1 MYLGTRFARVPSG
14 MATQST
20 AQLLPRRRT
29 ALRLPRQ
36 LRHRVPRRWRA
47 GLHQHPRARRQIGV
61 RTFWAKVRQIVFAWW
76 VWAIAAI
83 TALIY
88 DNWGWAIGTGLMGA
102 FAFLAWPREVPPR
115 VGLDHEF
122 SVDDDEFLTTIAG
135 STGIP
140 FFEGNAID
148 ILNNGDEFYPA
159 MLDAI
164 AEARCS
170 VTIEAYIY
178 WAGDIGR
185 KFAEALAARAAAG
198 VCVKILLDAVGSST
212 IGDEI
217 LEILEK
223 GRCQLAWYN
232 PARPYSI
239 GRLNHRTHRKSLII
253 DGRIA
258 FTGGA
263 GIADHWMGHAQDDQ
277 HWRDIQIRM
286 EGPAVMPLQTGFA
299 QNWLQATGELI
310 SGFEFYPVI
319 EASAGKL
326 SVQNIL
332 SSPETGASTA
342 RTFYYLSIA
351 AARRTIDIANPYFVP
366 DQGAIDLLVAARRRG
381 VRVRVMV
388 AGIHNDNW
396 MARHNS
402 VRLYGPLLKAGIEI
416 YEYNHTM
423 LHQKTMVV
431 DGVWCTVGTTN
442 FDSRSF
448 AHNEEN
454 NVCVYDAGVAKEL
467 ERIFVADIKG
477 CDVMTVEKWANRP
490 FMQKLL
496 QNTVSLLQE
505 QV

>member
-1 MYLGTRFARVPSG
+1 M
-14 MATQST
+14 
-20 AQLLPRRRT
+20 RT
-29 ALRLPRQ
+29 
-36 LRHRVPRRWRA
+36 V
-47 GLHQHPRARRQIGV
+47 
-61 RTFWAKVRQIVFAWW
+61 WAKVRQILFAWW
-76 VWAIAAI
+76 VWAVAAI
-83 TALIY
+83 VALIY
-88 DNWGWAIGTGLMGA
+88 DNWGWAIATGLMAA
-102 FAFLAWPREVPPR
+102 FAFLIWPREVAPR

-122 SVDDDEFLTTIAG
+122 SVEDDEFLTTMAG

-140 FFEGNAID
+140 FCDGNAIE

-159 MLDAI
+159 MLKAI
-164 AEARCS
+164 AHAQCS

-185 KFAEALAARAAAG
+185 RFAEALAERAKAG
-198 VCVKILLDAVGSST
+198 ICVKILLDAVGSST

-217 LEILEK
+217 LETLEK
-223 GRCQLAWYN
+223 GGCQLAWYN

-239 GRLNHRTHRKSLII
+239 GRFNHRTHRKSLII

-277 HWRDIQIRM
+277 HWRDIQLRM
-286 EGPAVMPLQTGFA
+286 EGPAVVPLQTGFA
-299 QNWLQATGELI
+299 QNWLQTTEEVVT
-310 SGFEFYPVI
+310 GFEFYPVFDKP
-319 EASAGKL
+319 AGKL
-326 SVQNIL
+326 SVQTIL

-351 AARRTIDIANPYFVP
+351 AARRSIFIANPYFVP
-366 DQGAIDLLVAARRRG
+366 DQGAIDLLVAAKARG
-381 VRVRVMV
+381 VDVRVMV

-396 MARHNS
+396 MTQQNS
-402 VRLYGPLLKAGIEI
+402 VRLYGPFLKAGIGI
-416 YEYNHTM
+416 FEYNHTM

-431 DGVWCTVGTTN
+431 DGVWATVGTTN

-454 NVCVYDAGVAKEL
+454 NICFCDATLAKKL
-467 ERIFVADIKG
+467 EAIFVADIKG
-477 CDVMTVEKWANRP
+477 CDRITLEKWERRGVLA
-490 FMQKLL
+490 KSL
-496 QNTVSLLQE
+496 QAVASLFQE

>member
-1 MYLGTRFARVPSG
+1 
-14 MATQST
+14 MATEPV
-20 AQLLPRRRT
+20 AHVLPRRRHT
-29 ALRLPRQ
+29 LRLPSN
-36 LRHRVPRRWRA
+36 LRRRVPRRWRA
-47 GLHQHPRARRQIGV
+47 GLHQHPSARRQIGV
-61 RTFWAKVRQIVFAWW
+61 RTVWAKVRQIVFTWW
-76 VWAIAAI
+76 VWAAALI
-83 TALIY
+83 VALIY
-88 DNWGWAIGTGLMGA
+88 DSWGWAVGTGLMAA
-102 FAFLAWPREVPPR
+102 FAFLVWPTEVPPR

-122 SVDDDEFLTTIAG
+122 SVDDEEFLTTMAG

-140 FFEGNAID
+140 FFEGNAIE

-159 MLDAI
+159 MLKAVER
-164 AEARCS
+164 AQCS

-185 KFAEALAARAAAG
+185 RFAAALAERASAG
-198 VCVKILLDAVGSST
+198 ICVKILLDAVGSST

-217 LEILEK
+217 LEVLEK
-223 GRCQLAWYN
+223 GGCQLAWYN

-239 GRLNHRTHRKSLII
+239 GRFNHRTHRKSLII

-263 GIADHWMGHAQDDQ
+263 GIADHWMGHAEDGQ

-286 EGPAVMPLQTGFA
+286 EGPAVVPLQTGFA
-299 QNWLQATGELI
+299 HNWQQSTGEI
-310 SGFEFYPVI
+310 VTGFEFYPDL
-319 EASAGKL
+319 EAPAGNL
-326 SVQNIL
+326 AVQTIL

-351 AARRTIDIANPYFVP
+351 AARRSIFIANPYFVP
-366 DQGAIDLLVAARRRG
+366 DQGAIDLLVAARARG
-381 VRVRVMV
+381 VDVRVMV

-396 MARHNS
+396 MARLNS
-402 VRLYGPLLKAGIEI
+402 VRLYGPFLKAGIEI
-416 YEYNHTM
+416 FEYNHTM

-431 DGVWCTVGTTN
+431 DGVWSTVGTTN

-454 NVCVYDAGVAKEL
+454 NVCFSDVTLARKLEGIFTQDMHGCEKITLEQWRNRGALAKS
-467 ERIFVADIKG
+467 
-477 CDVMTVEKWANRP
+477 
-490 FMQKLL
+490 L
-496 QNTVSLLQE
+496 QAVVSLFQE

>member
-1 MYLGTRFARVPSG
+1 
-14 MATQST
+14 
-20 AQLLPRRRT
+20 
-29 ALRLPRQ
+29 
-36 LRHRVPRRWRA
+36 VPRRWRA
-47 GLHQHPRARRQIGV
+47 GLHQHPKARRQIGV
-61 RTFWAKVRQIVFAWW
+61 RTAWAKVRQIVFAWW
-76 VWAIAAI
+76 VWAIAVI
-83 TALIY
+83 VALVY
-88 DNWGWAIGTGLMGA
+88 DNWGWAIGTGLMSA
-102 FAFLAWPREVPPR
+102 FAFLVWPREVPPR
-115 VGLDHEF
+115 VGLEHEF
-122 SVDDDEFLTTIAG
+122 SVEDDEFLTTMAG

-140 FFEGNAID
+140 FFEGNAIE

-159 MLDAI
+159 MLKGI
-164 AEARCS
+164 AQAQCS

-185 KFAEALAARAAAG
+185 RFAEALAARAAAD

-223 GRCQLAWYN
+223 GNCQLAWYN

-239 GRLNHRTHRKSLII
+239 GRFNHRTHRKSLII
-253 DGRIA
+253 DGRVA

-263 GIADHWMGHAQDDQ
+263 GIADHWLGHAQDHE

-286 EGPAVMPLQTGFA
+286 EGPAVIPLQTGFA
-299 QNWLQATGELI
+299 HNWLQATGEVI
-310 SGFEFYPVI
+310 TGFEFYPAPEPPVGDH
-319 EASAGKL
+319 A
-326 SVQNIL
+326 VQTIL

-366 DQGAIDLLVAARRRG
+366 DQGAIDLLLAARRRG
-381 VRVRVMV
+381 VKVRIMV
-388 AGIHNDNW
+388 AGLYNDNW
-396 MARHNS
+396 IARQNS
-402 VRLYGPLLKAGIEI
+402 VRLYGPLLEAGIEI
-416 YEYNHTM
+416 YEYNRTM

-431 DGVWCTVGTTN
+431 DGVWSTVGTTN

-454 NVCVYDAGVAKEL
+454 NVCVCDATIAKDL
-467 ERIFVADIKG
+467 EAIFVADIKG
-477 CDVMTVEKWANRP
+477 CDRITLKQWRNRP
-490 FMQKLL
+490 FLEKLA

>member
-1 MYLGTRFARVPSG
+1 M
-14 MATQST
+14 
-20 AQLLPRRRT
+20 
-29 ALRLPRQ
+29 PRQ
-36 LRHRVPRRWRA
+36 LRRRVPRRWRA
-47 GLHQHPRARRQIGV
+47 GLHQHPRVRRQIGV
-61 RTFWAKVRQIVFAWW
+61 RTVWAKVRQLFFAWW
-76 VWAIAAI
+76 VWAIAFI
-83 TALIY
+83 VALVY
-88 DNWGWAIGTGLMGA
+88 DNWGWAVGTGLMSA
-102 FAFLAWPREVPPR
+102 FAFLIWPTEVAPR

-122 SVDDDEFLTTIAG
+122 SVDDAEFLTTMAG

-140 FFEGNAID
+140 FFEGNTIE
-148 ILNNGDEFYPA
+148 ILNNGDAFYPA
-159 MLDAI
+159 MLKAI
-164 AEARCS
+164 EKARYS

-185 KFAEALAARAAAG
+185 HFAEALAERAKAG

-223 GRCQLAWYN
+223 GGCQLAWYN
-232 PARPYSI
+232 PVRPYSI
-239 GRLNHRTHRKSLII
+239 GRFNHRTHRKSLII

-263 GIADHWMGHAQDDQ
+263 GIADHWMGNAQDAE

-299 QNWLQATGELI
+299 QNWQQSTGELVT
-310 SGFEFYPVI
+310 GFEFYPDIVTP
-319 EASAGKL
+319 AGTL
-326 SVQNIL
+326 AVQTVL

-351 AARRTIDIANPYFVP
+351 AARRSIYIANPYFVP
-366 DQGAIDLLVAARRRG
+366 DQGAIDLLVAAKQRG
-381 VRVRVMV
+381 VDVRVMV

-396 MARHNS
+396 MARQNS
-402 VRLYGPLLKAGIEI
+402 VRLYHPLLQAGIEI
-416 YEYNHTM
+416 YEYNYTM

-431 DGVWCTVGTTN
+431 DGIWSTVGTTN

-454 NVCVYDAGVAKEL
+454 NVCFYDVELAKKLEAIFMADTMGC
-467 ERIFVADIKG
+467 ERI
-477 CDVMTVEKWANRP
+477 TLEKWRERGAIA
-490 FMQKLL
+490 KAL
-496 QNTVSLLQE
+496 QALASLFQE

>member
-1 MYLGTRFARVPSG
+1 
-14 MATQST
+14 MATRPVVRV
-20 AQLLPRRRT
+20 LPRRRH

-61 RTFWAKVRQIVFAWW
+61 RTAWAKVRQIFFAWW
-76 VWAIAAI
+76 MWGGLAVVS
-83 TALIY
+83 LIY
-88 DNWGWAIGTGLMGA
+88 DNWGWAVGTGLMAA
-102 FAFLAWPREVPPR
+102 FAFLIWPREVPPR
-115 VGLDHEF
+115 VGFDHEF
-122 SVDDDEFLTTIAG
+122 CVEDDEFLMTMAG

-140 FFEGNAID
+140 FFEGNTLE

-159 MLDAI
+159 MLEAI
-164 AEARCS
+164 ASAKRS

-178 WAGDIGR
+178 WAGTIGR
-185 KFAEALAARAAAG
+185 RFAEALAERASHG
-198 VCVKILLDAVGSST
+198 ICVKILLDAVGSST

-223 GRCQLAWYN
+223 GGCQLAWYN

-239 GRLNHRTHRKSLII
+239 GRFNHRTHRKSLIT
-253 DGRIA
+253 DGRVA

-263 GIADHWMGHAQDDQ
+263 GIADHWLGRAQDDR
-277 HWRDIQIRM
+277 HWRDIQIRL
-286 EGPAVMPLQTGFA
+286 EGPAVVPLQTGFA

-310 SGFEFYPVI
+310 TGFEFYPLLDTPPGSL
-319 EASAGKL
+319 A
-326 SVQNIL
+326 VQTIL

-351 AARRTIDIANPYFVP
+351 AARRKVYIANPYFVP
-366 DQGAIDLLVAARRRG
+366 DQGAIDLLMAAKQRG
-381 VRVRVMV
+381 VDVRIMV

-396 MARHNS
+396 LARMNS
-402 VRLYGPLLKAGIEI
+402 VRLYGPLLRAGIEI

-431 DGVWCTVGTTN
+431 DGVWATVGTTN

-454 NVCVYDAGVAKEL
+454 NVCVCDSRLAKEL
-467 ERIFVADIKG
+467 EAIFVHDMKG
-477 CDVMTVEKWANRP
+477 CDLMTLEKWRRRP
-490 FMQKLL
+490 FTEKLL
-496 QNTVSLLQE
+496 QNTASVFQE